1 MLRPLAAG
9 PGDLPLPGEG
19 GGLPPG
25 PGAAAAA
32 LLQSGYTGVTWVGYT
47 GGTGGI
53 KVLQGIHRGTGDI
66 KVCFTG
72 GGEVAPGGGLR
83 QHGDPLSLLHQGG
96 LHQEVQ

>member
-32 LLQSGYTGVTWVGYT
+32 LLQSGDTGT
-47 GGTGGI
+47 GGT
-53 KVLQGIHRGTGDI
+53 QGAQRGTGDI
-66 KVCFTG
+66 QVCFTG

-83 QHGDPLSLLHQGG
+83 QHGDPLPLLHQGG